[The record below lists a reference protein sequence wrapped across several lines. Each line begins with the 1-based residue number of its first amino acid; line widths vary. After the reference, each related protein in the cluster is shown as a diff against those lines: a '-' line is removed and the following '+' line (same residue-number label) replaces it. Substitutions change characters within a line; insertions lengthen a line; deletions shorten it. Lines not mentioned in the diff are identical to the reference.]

1 MLKHGGDTK
10 KAKQLADLEMEYRYL
25 AKNNPTSYNA
35 ARENNKKL
43 EKCVSSMRRLRRQ
56 RSIRHDGMGWLQE
69 ILDRAPTQ

>member
-35 ARENNKKL
+35 TRENNKKL
-43 EKCVSSMRRLRRQ
+43 EKCVSSMRRLRG
-56 RSIRHDGMGWLQE
+56 IRHDGMGWLQE
-69 ILDRAPTQ
+69 ILDRAPAQ